1 MLNIVTERKNSM
13 ASPSQLAAN
22 LLNAQSS
29 TGPRTPEGKARVS
42 QNALRHGLTATH
54 LVILSD
60 EQQEF
65 DAFQNSLIDELAPEG
80 AIETVTF
87 HELLHAAWNLQRYRR
102 IEAES
107 SIGTAADFTDPATI
121 KVLDRL
127 SRYQARTQ
135 RAYYKALQELR
146 ILQTNR
152 ALRATKLREEAA
164 DQVPVIA
171 DINHL
176 TKQTHSEV
184 TSEAL
189 TLAVRMMEYE
199 TGTFQLN
206 ALKNSK
212 VQPTSSS
219 ASKT

>member
-1 MLNIVTERKNSM
+1 M

-42 QNALRHGLTATH
+42 QNALRHGLTSQH
-54 LVILSD
+54 LVIRPD
-60 EQQEF
+60 EQEEF
-65 DAFQNSLIDELAPEG
+65 DIFQTSLTAELSPEG

-87 HELLHAAWNLQRYRR
+87 HELLHAAWNLQRFRR
-102 IEAES
+102 IEAECS
-107 SIGTAADFTDPATI
+107 TGTATDFTDPATI

-127 SRYQARTQ
+127 TRYQSRTQ
-135 RAYYKALQELR
+135 RSYYKAIQELR

-152 ALRATKLREEAA
+152 ALRDVKLRDEAA
-164 DQVPVIA
+164 DQVPVIT

-199 TGTFQLN
+199 TSTFQLN

-212 VQPTSSS
+212 VQPMSST